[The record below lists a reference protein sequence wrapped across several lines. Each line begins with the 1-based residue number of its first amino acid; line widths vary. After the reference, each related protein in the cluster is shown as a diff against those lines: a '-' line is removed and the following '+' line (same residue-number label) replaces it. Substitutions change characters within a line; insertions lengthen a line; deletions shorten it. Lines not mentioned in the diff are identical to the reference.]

1 MNNISEQVKFYNP
14 VRKEFLGYGDDAIYN
29 TLKIMK
35 NIIIE
40 SSQNPY
46 VRRWAEKIVETANED
61 ELSKI
66 RKLYDFLIS
75 KSNFLKDPY
84 GFELIK
90 TPTVSLSLLEIGERP
105 QLDCDDY
112 TVLSLSLLKSIGF
125 QVAMRATSYRED
137 SKFQHVYGLVFIKNY
152 GWVPLD
158 LTKPKMGFNWEAPQ
172 PTRSIDVKI

>member
-14 VRKEFLGYGDDAIYN
+14 VRKEFLGYGEEAIHN
-29 TLKIMK
+29 TLRIMRS
-35 NIIIE
+35 IIIG

-46 VRRWAEKIVETANED
+46 VRRWAEKIVETARED
-61 ELSKI
+61 DIDKI
-66 RKLYDFLIS
+66 RKLFDYLS
-75 KSNFLKDPY
+75 VKTNFLKDPY

-125 QVAMRATSYRED
+125 QTAMRATSYRED
-137 SKFQHVYGLVFIKNY
+137 GKFQHVYGLVFIKNY
-152 GWVPLD
+152 GWLPLD
-158 LTKPKMGFNWEAPQ
+158 LTKPKMGFSWEAPQ
-172 PTRSIDVKI
+172 STKSLDVKI